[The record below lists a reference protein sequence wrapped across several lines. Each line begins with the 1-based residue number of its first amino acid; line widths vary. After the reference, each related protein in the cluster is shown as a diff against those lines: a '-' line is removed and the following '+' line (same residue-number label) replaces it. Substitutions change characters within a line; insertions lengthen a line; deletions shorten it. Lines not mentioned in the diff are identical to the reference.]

1 MKTKYTWQIL
11 TVLTVMVMV
20 LGMLPQAA
28 KAAPA
33 SDVTFAI
40 LHTNDFHGALEW
52 KSGGSSSNP
61 GLGRLAAV
69 VNAQRTLLG
78 ADNVLLMDAGDEMQG
93 SLLSNIQFGE
103 PTIAAYNALGY
114 DVATFGNHEFD
125 WGKTVLGE
133 RVTQANHDYV
143 SANIVVNDTGNCATA
158 GWTPPSF
165 VDEPYE
171 IYTVGTPVSV
181 KVAVIGVTTPEV
193 PIITIPA
200 ATEGLCFKDPADSI
214 VHYYDAMKAD
224 GADVIVVLSHL
235 GYADGGYGYG
245 IPIYGD
251 QTLATK
257 LNTAGKPVNLIIG
270 GHSHTNLSTAT
281 VVGNTTIG
289 QAYYNGRKVGKAL
302 ITVNTSGGVS
312 IVWSSLSVPTG
323 AADPVDATVQAVI
336 DSYAT
341 DPDYLALINQE
352 VGWTNVPI
360 TRNYDG
366 DSLMG
371 YFVNDAIYNDLNHD
385 AVATNDV
392 DIVFNNP
399 GGLRQDITCASY
411 PCKLTYG
418 MLYGILPFGNQTIVG
433 TMTGE
438 QILELLQ
445 QAASLNKGAI
455 QVAGMRYSFFNY
467 RVDTNPDP
475 ATTSWKSWSWGAFDA
490 CVINKSTE
498 VCEPLELDK
507 TYTIATNEF
516 LAPAGQDNFY
526 AFKYV
531 KDITYW
537 GDMLDG
543 VIRWVGANYPETD
556 PYAGVLDGRINREG
570 DDTFDTEEIIPLTIL
585 HHNDMHGNLYKGTYV
600 GYTQLATLIKQER
613 AYNPTRT
620 LLLNSGD
627 NIQGDG
633 FSFYYKT
640 APLGYTADG
649 TVLDPTMQIAP
660 VILAM
665 NEMDY
670 DAMTLGNH
678 EYNFGNQVFK
688 AVLSDANFPIL
699 QANVEDDGSY
709 GIAEVPVE
717 DYVEK
722 TVDGINVAILGIGN
736 HRIPNY
742 ELPSNI
748 PGLTF
753 TDPLLKA
760 QELSD
765 ALRATNDVVIALTH
779 IGFTEDP
786 KSVEVDKNV
795 DTNMAATVTGL
806 DAIVGGHSHTDPSK
820 GFGAAKYL
828 PTYVVDPDGKP
839 VIINQAYRYNNT
851 LGEIFIGLRAKD
863 GGGYEV
869 ISQAGQYLT
878 VGSSVVEDT
887 GIKALLQPYIDM
899 FNTYNNTVI
908 GSTTVPIDA
917 LQAYT
922 QETNGA
928 NIQADAAIHELES
941 NDIEVDFHLSGAM
954 SNRKVANS
962 ATPEA
967 PVDLKISDMFTLM
980 PYENS
985 LVVMRMNGPQLKTV
999 LERAYRNYYY
1009 YKYVP
1014 GYGGYSYYTT
1024 CMLDTNFGN
1033 VITYNDISE
1042 APYDPTKS
1050 YVVSLNIGGEDVDF
1064 EDADTYYNVSTVN
1077 YLAAGSCNFNNDGV
1091 TLWPLDQI
1099 VADTQFYVRDSVV
1112 NYITDMGTVSPAIE
1126 GRLQFIHDLEAPVID
1141 IDSPVAW
1148 NYTTPGTLTIDF
1160 SVADV
1165 GTAGL
1170 LEVEADI
1177 DGMMVEDG
1185 DVIDLSIIGLGA
1197 HTFTVNA
1204 TDKAMNHASKSV
1216 NFNVVAASSFESTF
1230 TKNAKGWTVV
1240 NGNWFVNPN
1249 GFYKTNGT
1257 INQISSIIHAQDF
1270 TSLTVEAKMR
1280 RKFGDVTLPNRLHF
1294 RTTPDPLDT
1303 AGQWMNGYMF
1313 QYTNAGMFS
1322 VWKFTDGKAE
1332 PLVGWEYSS
1341 AIIRNGWNVLKVV
1354 ANDGDMEFY
1363 INGEMVA
1370 AGHDESHAI
1379 GRVGISMW
1387 RGSDGTS
1394 PLLVDWVT
1402 VSNTAYPEV
1411 YTDPIKAI
1419 Q

>member
-1 MKTKYTWQIL
+1 MKTKYAWQIL
-11 TVLTVMVMV
+11 TVITVLVMV
-20 LGMLPQAA
+20 LGLLPQAA

-40 LHTNDFHGALEW
+40 LHTNDFHGQLEW

-69 VNAQRTLLG
+69 VQAQRTLLG

-103 PTIAAYNALGY
+103 PTIAAFNALGY
-114 DVATFGNHEFD
+114 DAATFGNHEFD
-125 WGKTVLGE
+125 WGKTILGD
-133 RVTQANHDYV
+133 RVTQAAHDYV
-143 SANIVVNDTGNCATA
+143 SANIVVNNTGNCAPA
-158 GWTPPSF
+158 GWTSPSF
-165 VDEPYE
+165 VDAPYE
-171 IYTVGTPVSV
+171 IYTVGSPVSV

-214 VHYYDAMKAD
+214 THYYDAMKAD

-251 QTLATK
+251 QTLASK

-270 GHSHTNLSTAT
+270 GHSHTSLASAT
-281 VVGNTTIG
+281 MVGNTAVV
-289 QAYYNGRKVGKAL
+289 QAAYNARRLGKAL
-302 ITVNTSGGVS
+302 ITVTTTGAVTVN
-312 IVWSSLSVPTG
+312 WSYFLVPTG
-323 AADPVDATVQAVI
+323 AGDPVDPAVQAVI
-336 DSYAT
+336 DAYAT

-352 VGWTNVPI
+352 IGWTNVPL

-366 DSLMG
+366 DGLMG
-371 YFVNDAIYNDLNHD
+371 YFINDAIYNDLNND
-385 AVATNDV
+385 SDLTNDV
-392 DIVFNNP
+392 DMVFNNS
-399 GGLRQDITCASY
+399 GGLRTDIICAEY

-418 MLYGILPFGNQTIVG
+418 MLYSILPFGNQTIVG

-438 QILELLQ
+438 QILELLN
-445 QAASLNKGAI
+445 QAASLTKGAI
-455 QVAGMRYSFFNY
+455 QVAGMRYSFYNY
-467 RVDTNPDP
+467 RTDTDP
-475 ATTSWKSWSWGAFDA
+475 SPSVSWKAWSWGAFDP
-490 CVINKSTE
+490 CVINKDTD
-498 VCEPLELDK
+498 VCEPLELDR

-543 VIRWVGANYPETD
+543 VIRWVSTNYSEST
-556 PYAGVLDGRINREG
+556 PYENAVDGRINREG

-649 TVLDPTMQIAP
+649 TALDPSMQIAP
-660 VILAM
+660 VIMAM

-670 DAMTLGNH
+670 DAMTIGNH
-678 EYNFGNQVFK
+678 EYNFGSEVFK
-688 AVLSDANFPIL
+688 AVLGDANFPLL

-765 ALRATNDVVIALTH
+765 ELRATNDVVIALTH

-806 DAIVGGHSHTDPSK
+806 DAIIGGHSHTDPSK

-851 LGEIFIGLRAKD
+851 LGEIFIGLRPKD

-869 ISQAGQYLT
+869 ISQAGQYLS
-878 VGSSVVEDT
+878 VGSSVTEDA
-887 GIKALLQPYIDM
+887 GIKSLLQPYIDM
-899 FNTYNNTVI
+899 FNSYNNTVI

-941 NDIEVDFHLSGAM
+941 NSIEVDFHLSGAM
-954 SNRKVANS
+954 SNRKVAAS
-962 ATPEA
+962 ATPDV

-985 LVVMRMNGPQLKTV
+985 LVVISMNGPQLKAV

-1024 CMLDTNFGN
+1024 CMIDTNFGN

-1042 APYDPTKS
+1042 AAYDPTKS
-1050 YVVSLNIGGEDVDF
+1050 YVVSLNIGGEEVDF
-1064 EDADTYYNVSTVN
+1064 TDADTYYRVSTVN
-1077 YLAAGSCNFNNDGV
+1077 YLAAGSCNFNNSGV

-1112 NYITDMGTVSPAIE
+1112 NYISDMGTVSPEIE
-1126 GRLQFIHDLEAPVID
+1126 GRLQFIHDLEAPEIT

-1148 NYTTPGTLTIDF
+1148 DYTTPGTLTIDF
-1160 SVADV
+1160 EVEDV

-1177 DGMMVEDG
+1177 DGTMVANGEL
-1185 DVIDLSIIGLGA
+1185 IDLSLLGLGE
-1197 HTFTVNA
+1197 HTFTVHA
-1204 TDKAMNHASKSV
+1204 TDKAMNHAVKSV
-1216 NFNVVAASSFESTF
+1216 NFNVLATSSFESTF
-1230 TKNAKGWTVV
+1230 TNNANGWTVV
-1240 NGNWFVNPN
+1240 KGNWFINSK
-1249 GFYKTNGT
+1249 GFYKTSGT
-1257 INQISSIIHAQDF
+1257 INSLSSIIHAQDF
-1270 TSLTVEAKMR
+1270 TSVTISAKMR
-1280 RKFGDVTLPNRLHF
+1280 RKFGEAALPNRLHF
-1294 RTTPDPLDT
+1294 RTTPEPLDS
-1303 AGQWMNGYMF
+1303 AGQWKNGYMF
-1313 QYTNAGMFS
+1313 QYTNAGKFS
-1322 VWKFTDGKAE
+1322 IWKFTDGKAE
-1332 PLVGWEYSS
+1332 PLVGWEYAP
-1341 AIIRNGWNVLKVV
+1341 AIVPYGWNVRSVV

-1363 INGEMVA
+1363 INGFLVA
-1370 AGHDESHAI
+1370 AGHDESFAV
-1379 GRVGISMW
+1379 GRVGVSSW
-1387 RGSDGTS
+1387 RGSD
-1394 PLLVDWVT
+1394 PKAPFLLDWVK
-1402 VSNTAYPEV
+1402 VSNTASPNV
-1411 YTDPIKAI
+1411 YTDPIGVVD
-1419 Q
+1419 